1 MEAFGP
7 ISILI
12 VAIFIIVLTIAWI
25 ILPFALI
32 GIKPILRELLDEMR
46 KANDLRDRGR
56 SEPRF

>member
-1 MEAFGP
+1 METLGP
-7 ISILI
+7 VAVLAI
-12 VAIFIIVLTIAWI
+12 AIFLVILTIAWI

-32 GIKPILRELLDEMR
+32 GIKPILRELLEEMR